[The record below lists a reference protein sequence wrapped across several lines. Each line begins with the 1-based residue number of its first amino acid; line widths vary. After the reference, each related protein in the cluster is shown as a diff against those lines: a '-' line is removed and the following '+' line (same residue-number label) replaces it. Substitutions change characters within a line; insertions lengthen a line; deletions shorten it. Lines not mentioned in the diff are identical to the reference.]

1 MPEIHPTA
9 VVHPA
14 AEIADDVKI
23 GPFCVVGEHVKLGP
37 GCVLHSHV
45 VIDGPSSFG
54 SGNEFFPFSVI
65 GLKSQDLKYKG
76 EPTYLEVGDNNVFRE
91 NATINRATDIGG
103 ATRIGNNNLF
113 LVSCHAGHD
122 CQIGNH
128 VIFSGFAT
136 AAGHVTVGDYA
147 ILAGCCAVHQFVS
160 IGEHA
165 MVGAMARVSQD
176 VLPYTIVEGHPA
188 VTRSVNSIGMQ
199 RRGFSE
205 EDLKAVRMC
214 YKKLFVN
221 KKLTVHEALEELRHS
236 GYAENACLRRIIQFV
251 ETSQAKLPGPLAHH
265 FPDGVH
271 GMLRIPQRFQGQV
284 QAAGDTGNGVHQR
297 PVQVKN
303 KTRFHGFNGRTPVRK
318 FPRIG

>member
-1 MPEIHPTA
+1 MP
-9 VVHPA
+9 
-14 AEIADDVKI
+14 
-23 GPFCVVGEHVKLGP
+23 
-37 GCVLHSHV
+37 
-45 VIDGPSSFG
+45 
-54 SGNEFFPFSVI
+54 
-65 GLKSQDLKYKG
+65 
-76 EPTYLEVGDNNVFRE
+76 
-91 NATINRATDIGG
+91 
-103 ATRIGNNNLF
+103 
-113 LVSCHAGHD
+113 GHD

-251 ETSQAKLPGPLAHH
+251 ETSERGSAIESMKTGFVFDLDGTLVDSIPGIARGLNLALKALGYPEHSVDAIREMVGQGRPGALPG
-265 FPDGVH
+265 FPER
-271 GMLRIPQRFQGQV
+271 LFQRKC
-284 QAAGDTGNGVHQR
+284 AGGS
-297 PVQVKN
+297 
-303 KTRFHGFNGRTPVRK
+303 F
-318 FPRIG
+318 

>member
-113 LVSCHAGHD
+113 PGFLPCRARLPDRQSCDFLRVRYRRRPCYG
-122 CQIGNH
+122 
-128 VIFSGFAT
+128 
-136 AAGHVTVGDYA
+136 GDYA

-221 KKLTVHEALEELRHS
+221 KS
-236 GYAENACLRRIIQFV
+236 
-251 ETSQAKLPGPLAHH
+251 
-265 FPDGVH
+265 
-271 GMLRIPQRFQGQV
+271 
-284 QAAGDTGNGVHQR
+284 
-297 PVQVKN
+297 
-303 KTRFHGFNGRTPVRK
+303 
-318 FPRIG
+318 

>member
-147 ILAGCCAVHQFVS
+147 ILAGCCAVHQF
-160 IGEHA
+160 
-165 MVGAMARVSQD
+165 
-176 VLPYTIVEGHPA
+176 
-188 VTRSVNSIGMQ
+188 NSIGMQ

-251 ETSQAKLPGPLAHH
+251 ETSE
-265 FPDGVH
+265 
-271 GMLRIPQRFQGQV
+271 R
-284 QAAGDTGNGVHQR
+284 
-297 PVQVKN
+297 
-303 KTRFHGFNGRTPVRK
+303 GFCH
-318 FPRIG
+318 

>member
-9 VVHPA
+9 VVHPT

-54 SGNEFFPFSVI
+54 RGNEFFPFSVI
-65 GLKSQDLKYKG
+65 GLKSQDLKYQG
-76 EPTYLEVGDNNVFRE
+76 EPTYLEAGDYNVFRE

-103 ATRIGNNNLF
+103 VTRIGSHNLF

-147 ILAGCCAVHQFVS
+147 ILSGCCAVHQFAS
-160 IGEHA
+160 IGEHS

-205 EDLKAVRMC
+205 EDLRAVRMC

-221 KKLTVHEALEELRHS
+221 KKLTVQEAIEELRNS
-236 GYAENACLRRIIQFV
+236 DYAENPCLKRIIEFV
-251 ETSQAKLPGPLAHH
+251 ETSE
-265 FPDGVH
+265 
-271 GMLRIPQRFQGQV
+271 R
-284 QAAGDTGNGVHQR
+284 
-297 PVQVKN
+297 
-303 KTRFHGFNGRTPVRK
+303 GFCH
-318 FPRIG
+318 

>member
-122 CQIGNH
+122 CQ
-128 VIFSGFAT
+128 
-136 AAGHVTVGDYA
+136 
-147 ILAGCCAVHQFVS
+147 
-160 IGEHA
+160 
-165 MVGAMARVSQD
+165 D

-251 ETSQAKLPGPLAHH
+251 ETSE
-265 FPDGVH
+265 
-271 GMLRIPQRFQGQV
+271 R
-284 QAAGDTGNGVHQR
+284 
-297 PVQVKN
+297 
-303 KTRFHGFNGRTPVRK
+303 GFCH
-318 FPRIG
+318 

>member
-9 VVHPA
+9 VVHPT

-23 GPFCVVGEHVKLGP
+23 GPFCVVGEQVKLGS

-54 SGNEFFPFSVI
+54 SGNEFFSFSVI
-65 GLKSQDLKYKG
+65 GLKSQDLKYQG

-103 ATRIGNNNLF
+103 RTRIGNNNLF

-136 AAGHVTVGDYA
+136 AAGHVTVGDHA
-147 ILAGCCAVHQFVS
+147 ILAGCCAVHQFVR

-165 MVGAMARVSQD
+165 MVGAVARVAQD

-188 VTRSVNSIGMQ
+188 VTRAVNSIGMQ

-205 EDLKAVRMC
+205 EDLRAVRMC

-221 KKLTVHEALEELRHS
+221 KKLTVHEAIEELLQS
-236 GYAENACLRRIIQFV
+236 PYGENPCLQRIIEFV
-251 ETSQAKLPGPLAHH
+251 QTSE
-265 FPDGVH
+265 
-271 GMLRIPQRFQGQV
+271 R
-284 QAAGDTGNGVHQR
+284 
-297 PVQVKN
+297 
-303 KTRFHGFNGRTPVRK
+303 GFCH
-318 FPRIG
+318 

>member
-76 EPTYLEVGDNNVFRE
+76 EPTYLEVGDNNVFR
-91 NATINRATDIGG
+91 
-103 ATRIGNNNLF
+103 
-113 LVSCHAGHD
+113 VSCHAGHD

-251 ETSQAKLPGPLAHH
+251 ETSE
-265 FPDGVH
+265 
-271 GMLRIPQRFQGQV
+271 R
-284 QAAGDTGNGVHQR
+284 
-297 PVQVKN
+297 
-303 KTRFHGFNGRTPVRK
+303 GFCH
-318 FPRIG
+318 

>member
-76 EPTYLEVGDNNVFRE
+76 EPTYLEEGDNNVFRE
-91 NATINRATDIGG
+91 NATINRPTDIGG

-251 ETSQAKLPGPLAHH
+251 ETSE
-265 FPDGVH
+265 
-271 GMLRIPQRFQGQV
+271 R
-284 QAAGDTGNGVHQR
+284 
-297 PVQVKN
+297 
-303 KTRFHGFNGRTPVRK
+303 GFCH
-318 FPRIG
+318 

>member
-45 VIDGPSSFG
+45 IIEGPSTFG
-54 SGNEFFPFSVI
+54 SGNEFFPFSVL

-103 ATRIGNNNLF
+103 TTRIGNNNLF

-160 IGEHA
+160 IGEHS

-205 EDLKAVRMC
+205 EDLRAVRMC

-221 KKLTVHEALEELRHS
+221 KKLTVHEALEELRNS
-236 GYAENACLRRIIQFV
+236 DYAENACLKRIVKFV
-251 ETSQAKLPGPLAHH
+251 ETSE
-265 FPDGVH
+265 
-271 GMLRIPQRFQGQV
+271 R
-284 QAAGDTGNGVHQR
+284 
-297 PVQVKN
+297 
-303 KTRFHGFNGRTPVRK
+303 GFCH
-318 FPRIG
+318 